1 MISTTIDCRST
12 LEQDATRPSEPVT
25 VAKPARK
32 PSLPA
37 LTGIRTLLA
46 FNIVLFHFT
55 PPYLGPLR
63 PFVENGFV
71 FVNVFFLISG
81 YILTYNYSDRGASLD
96 KRQFWLARFSRLYP
110 VYLLV
115 LILSMKML
123 QLEWQARPQGQFWT
137 GLILTPLLLQG
148 LSPTLATFWNTVAW
162 TLSSELVLYAAFPW
176 LIRLPWPRKPSRL
189 ILLIFLFWIGNM
201 LPANLYLHFNPDHLT
216 EPVTRYTSTT
226 LIRFL
231 KYTPL
236 PYACTFLAGI
246 TLARLQLVT
255 SVTQRQR
262 FAIAAFAVT
271 GLGLFFYLVSP
282 HVPYLIMHGGILLPL
297 FATLIFGLSGP
308 HPISSIFAWKPILL
322 VGESSYC
329 LYLLHFN
336 GYILLHYYRIP
347 ERLHVA
353 AFDPWISYATL
364 IVLAL
369 VIYRFVENPSRR
381 AILQRL
387 SRKQQEKTVPGGAV
401 DVRAQRFAKSESA
414 G

>member
-1 MISTTIDCRST
+1 MIATLEPRST
-12 LEQDATRPSEPVT
+12 LELEAPSLRKPIAPVS
-25 VAKPARK
+25 KPARK

-55 PPYLGPLR
+55 PPHLGLLR

-81 YILTYNYSDRGASLD
+81 FILTYNYFDRGPSLN
-96 KRQFWLARFSRLYP
+96 KREFWLARFSRLYP

-115 LILSMKML
+115 LIISMKMV
-123 QLEWQARPQGQFWT
+123 QLEWQARPAGQFWT
-137 GLILTPLLLQG
+137 GMLLTPMLLQG
-148 LSPTLATFWNTVAW
+148 MSPTLATFWNTVAW
-162 TLSSELVLYAAFPW
+162 TLSCEVAFYAAFPW

-189 ILLIFLFWIGNM
+189 IFLILLFWIGNM
-201 LPANLYLHFNPDHLT
+201 LPSQLYLHFNPDHLT
-216 EPVTRYTSTT
+216 QPVTRYTSTT

-231 KYTPL
+231 KYTPI

-246 TLARLQLVT
+246 ALARLQLVT
-255 SVTQRQR
+255 SITQRQR
-262 FAIAAFAVT
+262 FAIAATALT
-271 GLGLFFYLVSP
+271 ILGVFFYRVSP

-297 FATLIFGLSGP
+297 FAAMIFGLSGP

-322 VGESSYC
+322 IGESSYC

-336 GYILLHYYRIP
+336 VYILLHYYRIP
-347 ERLHVA
+347 ERLHIA
-353 AFDPWISYATL
+353 AFDPWISYAIL

-369 VIYRFVENPSRR
+369 VVYRFVENPSRKF
-381 AILQRL
+381 ILQRF
-387 SRKQQEKTVPGGAV
+387 SPRHREAVQKTTHKQA
-401 DVRAQRFAKSESA
+401 A
-414 G
+414 

>member
-1 MISTTIDCRST
+1 MISTTIDPASSLDRRS
-12 LEQDATRPSEPVT
+12 LELDAPPPEFP

-32 PSLPA
+32 PQLPA

-55 PPYLGPLR
+55 PPHLGLLR
-63 PFVENGFV
+63 PFVQNGFV

-96 KRQFWLARFSRLYP
+96 KRAFWLARFSRLYP

-115 LILSMKML
+115 LIISMKMV
-123 QLEWQARPQGQFWT
+123 QLEWQARPQGQFWA
-137 GLILTPLLLQG
+137 GMILTPLLLQG

-176 LIRLPWPRKPSRL
+176 LIRIPWPRKPSRL

-201 LPANLYLHFNPDHLT
+201 IPANLYLHFNPDNLT

-226 LIRFL
+226 LLRFL

-246 TLARLQLVT
+246 ALARLQLVT
-255 SVTQRQR
+255 TITQRQR
-262 FAIAAFAVT
+262 FAIAAAALT
-271 GLGLFFYLVSP
+271 ALGVFFYVVSP
-282 HVPYLIMHGGILLPL
+282 HVPYLIMHGGLLLPL
-297 FATLIFGLSGP
+297 FASMIFGLSGP

-322 VGESSYC
+322 IGESSYC

-336 GYILLHYYRIP
+336 VFILFHLYRIP

-353 AFDPWISYATL
+353 AFDPWISYAV
-364 IVLAL
+364 IIALAL
-369 VIYRFVENPSRR
+369 LVYKFFENPARK
-381 AILQRL
+381 AILQRF
-387 SRKQQEKTVPGGAV
+387 SRRPKNAVPTVTRKEA
-401 DVRAQRFAKSESA
+401 A
-414 G
+414 

>member
-1 MISTTIDCRST
+1 MISTTIDPRSASV
-12 LEQDATRPSEPVT
+12 LEAPPRLHKAP
-25 VAKPARK
+25 VAKLARK
-32 PSLPA
+32 PQLPA

-55 PPYLGPLR
+55 PPHLGLLR

-96 KRQFWLARFSRLYP
+96 KREFWLARFSRLYP

-115 LILSMKML
+115 LIISMKMV
-123 QLEWQARPQGQFWT
+123 QLEWHARPAGQFWA
-137 GLILTPLLLQG
+137 GMILTPLLLQG

-176 LIRLPWPRKPSRL
+176 LIRIPWPRKPSRL
-189 ILLIFLFWIGNM
+189 IFLILLFWIGNM
-201 LPANLYLHFNPDHLT
+201 IPAQLYLHLNPSNL
-216 EPVTRYTSTT
+216 PLPITRYSSSTM
-226 LIRFL
+226 LRFL

-246 TLARLQLVT
+246 ALARLQLVT
-255 SVTQRQR
+255 SITQRQR
-262 FAIAAFAVT
+262 FAIAAASLT
-271 GLGLFFYLVSP
+271 ALGVFFYRISP
-282 HVPYLIMHGGILLPL
+282 HVPYLIMHGGLLLPL
-297 FATLIFGLSGP
+297 FASMIFGLSGP

-322 VGESSYC
+322 IGESSYC

-336 GYILLHYYRIP
+336 VYILLHLYHIP

-353 AFDPWISYATL
+353 AFDPWISYAV
-364 IVLAL
+364 IIALAL
-369 VIYRFVENPSRR
+369 VVYRFFENPARK
-381 AILQRL
+381 AILQRF
-387 SRKQQEKTVPGGAV
+387 SHRHKDAIPTVARKKA
-401 DVRAQRFAKSESA
+401 A
-414 G
+414 

>member
-1 MISTTIDCRST
+1 MISTTIDPRST
-12 LEQDATRPSEPVT
+12 LEGRTLDLDAPPPLPEVQT
-25 VAKPARK
+25 AKPVRK
-32 PSLPA
+32 PPLPA

-96 KRQFWLARFSRLYP
+96 KREFWLARFSRLYP

-115 LILSMKML
+115 LIISIKMV
-123 QLEWQARPQGQFWT
+123 QLEWHARPRGQFWA
-137 GLILTPLLLQG
+137 GMILTPLLLQG
-148 LSPTLATFWNTVAW
+148 VSPILATFWNTVAW
-162 TLSSELVLYAAFPW
+162 TLSCEVALYAAFPW
-176 LIRLPWPRKPSRL
+176 LIRIPWPRKPSRL
-189 ILLIFLFWIGNM
+189 IFLILLFWIGNM
-201 LPANLYLHFNPDHLT
+201 IPSQLYLHFNPDHLT

-226 LIRFL
+226 LLRFL

-262 FAIAAFAVT
+262 FAIAAAALT
-271 GLGLFFYLVSP
+271 ALGIFFYRVSP
-282 HVPYLIMHGGILLPL
+282 HVPYLVMHGGILLPL
-297 FATLIFGLSGP
+297 FASMIFGLSGS

-322 VGESSYC
+322 IGESSYC

-336 GYILLHYYRIP
+336 VFILLHLYHIP
-347 ERLHVA
+347 ERLHIA
-353 AFDPWISYATL
+353 AFDPWISYAM
-364 IVLAL
+364 IVLLAL
-369 VIYRFVENPSRR
+369 LVFRFVENPSRR
-381 AILQRL
+381 AILQRF
-387 SRKQQEKTVPGGAV
+387 SHRYKNAVPTAARKEA
-401 DVRAQRFAKSESA
+401 A
-414 G
+414 

>member
-1 MISTTIDCRST
+1 MISTTIDPRST
-12 LEQDATRPSEPVT
+12 LEGRTLDLDAPPPLPEVQT
-25 VAKPARK
+25 AKPVRK
-32 PSLPA
+32 PPLPA

-96 KRQFWLARFSRLYP
+96 KREFWLARFSRLYP

-115 LILSMKML
+115 LIISIKMV
-123 QLEWQARPQGQFWT
+123 QLEWHARPRGQFWA
-137 GLILTPLLLQG
+137 GMILTPLLLQG
-148 LSPTLATFWNTVAW
+148 VSPILATFWNTVAW
-162 TLSSELVLYAAFPW
+162 TLSCEVALYAAFPW
-176 LIRLPWPRKPSRL
+176 LIRIPWPRKPSRL
-189 ILLIFLFWIGNM
+189 IFLILLFWIGNM
-201 LPANLYLHFNPDHLT
+201 IPSQLYLHFNPDHLT

-226 LIRFL
+226 LLRFL

-262 FAIAAFAVT
+262 FAIAAAALT
-271 GLGLFFYLVSP
+271 ALGIFFYRVSP
-282 HVPYLIMHGGILLPL
+282 HVPYLVMHGGILLPL
-297 FATLIFGLSGP
+297 FASMIFGLSGS

-322 VGESSYC
+322 IGESSYC
-329 LYLLHFN
+329 LYLIHFN
-336 GYILLHYYRIP
+336 VFILLHLYHIP
-347 ERLHVA
+347 ERLHIA
-353 AFDPWISYATL
+353 AFDPWISYAI
-364 IVLAL
+364 IVLLAL
-369 VIYRFVENPSRR
+369 LVFRFVENPSRR
-381 AILQRL
+381 AILQRFSHRYKNAL
-387 SRKQQEKTVPGGAV
+387 PTAARKEA
-401 DVRAQRFAKSESA
+401 A
-414 G
+414 